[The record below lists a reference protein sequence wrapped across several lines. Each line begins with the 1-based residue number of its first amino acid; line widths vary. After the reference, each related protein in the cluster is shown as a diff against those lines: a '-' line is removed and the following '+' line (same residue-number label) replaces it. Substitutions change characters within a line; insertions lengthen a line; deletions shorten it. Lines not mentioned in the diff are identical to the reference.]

1 MTDTTNSSGN
11 SFAFVRTEMAQP
23 APPPKNT
30 SGFGAWMRA
39 NLFNSVGNS
48 ILTIL
53 SVLAVLW
60 AINGIYQFTIASAI
74 FEGTEGADCRID
86 NAGACWPYIG
96 NRLLFFIYGFYPDE
110 QYWRPNLAI
119 GIGAVLLFLLAT
131 PRIPG
136 KVVWGGLFLFVYP
149 FVTFFLIH
157 GGYFTGLE
165 EIPTERW
172 GGLMLTLI
180 VAVTG
185 IVASFPIGVLLA
197 LGRRSE
203 MPLVRSVCVVF
214 IELWRGVPLITVLF
228 MASVMLPLFLPEG
241 TNFDKLMRAL
251 VGVTLFTAAY
261 TAEVVRGGLQA
272 IPKGQSEAA
281 SALGLNY
288 VQSTTFIILPQALK
302 LVIPGIVNNSISL
315 FKDTTLVSI
324 VGLVDLLG
332 AVKAGTTTSTWS
344 APTIPITGYV
354 FAAAVF
360 WVFTFGMSRYSQYM
374 ERRLDTGHKN

>member
-1 MTDTTNSSGN
+1 MTDTTSSNGI
-11 SFAFVRTEMAQP
+11 SFVRTEMVADQP
-23 APPPKNT
+23 APNNT
-30 SGFGAWMRA
+30 KGPVAWLRS

-48 ILTIL
+48 ILTIISL
-53 SVLAVLW
+53 YVIWIAVS
-60 AINGIYQFTIASAI
+60 GIWSFTVSDAI
-74 FEGTEGADCRID
+74 FVGTEGADCRIEH
-86 NAGACWPYIG
+86 AGACWPYIQ
-96 NRLLFFIYGFYPDE
+96 NRFLFFIYGFYPSE
-110 QYWRPNLAI
+110 EYWRPNLAI

-136 KVVWGGLFLFVYP
+136 KLVVGGLFLVVYP

-157 GGYFTGLE
+157 GGGFTGLE
-165 EIPTERW
+165 EIPTELW

-197 LGRRSE
+197 LGRRSS

-272 IPKGQSEAA
+272 IPKGQGEAA
-281 SALGLNY
+281 AALGLNY

-302 LVIPGIVNNSISL
+302 LVIPGIVNNSIAL

-344 APTIPITGYV
+344 APTIPVTGYI

-360 WVFTFGMSRYSQYM
+360 WVFTFGMSRYSLYM
-374 ERRLDTGHKN
+374 ERRLDTGHRN

>member
-1 MTDTTNSSGN
+1 MTDTTSSNGV
-11 SFAFVRTEMAQP
+11 SFVRTEMKEEKP
-23 APPPKNT
+23 APNNT
-30 SGFGAWMRA
+30 KGPIHWIRA

-48 ILTIL
+48 ILTII
-53 SVLAVLW
+53 SFYVIWLAVS
-60 AINGIYQFTIASAI
+60 GIYTFAIGNAI
-74 FEGTEGADCRID
+74 FVGTEGADCRVE
-86 NAGACWPYIG
+86 NAGACWPYIS
-96 NRLLFFIYGFYPDE
+96 NRFLFFMYGFYPSE
-110 QYWRPNLAI
+110 LYWRPNLAI
-119 GIGAVLLFLLAT
+119 GIGAVLLFALAT
-131 PRIPG
+131 PQVPG
-136 KVVWGGLFLFVYP
+136 KLWVGGTFLFIYP
-149 FVTFFLIH
+149 FVAFFLIH
-157 GGYFTGLE
+157 GGGFTGLE

-185 IVASFPIGVLLA
+185 IVASFPIGVVLA
-197 LGRRSE
+197 LGRRSK
-203 MPLVRSVCVVF
+203 MPLVRSICVVF

-228 MASVMLPLFLPEG
+228 MASVMLPLFLPDG

-261 TAEVVRGGLQA
+261 TAEVVRGGLQS
-272 IPKGQSEAA
+272 IPKGQAEAA

-288 VQSTTFIILPQALK
+288 VQATTFIILPQALK
-302 LVIPGIVNNSISL
+302 MVIPGIVNNSIAL

-332 AVKAGTTTSTWS
+332 AVKAGTATSTWS
-344 APTIPITGYV
+344 APTIPVTGYL

-360 WVFTFGMSRYSQYM
+360 WVFTFTMSRYSQYM

>member
-1 MTDTTNSSGN
+1 MTDTTNHNDFS
-11 SFAFVRTEMAQP
+11 FVRTEMAQDQP
-23 APPPKNT
+23 APVNT
-30 SGFGAWMRA
+30 HGPIAWLRA
-39 NLFNSVGNS
+39 NLFNSVGNT
-48 ILTIL
+48 ILTLISL
-53 SVLAVLW
+53 YVIWIAASGIWSFTVTH
-60 AINGIYQFTIASAI
+60 AIW
-74 FEGTEGADCRID
+74 EGTEGADCRVEG
-86 NAGACWPYIG
+86 AGACWPYIQ
-96 NRLLFFIYGFYPDE
+96 NRLLFFIYGFYPAE
-110 QYWRPNLAI
+110 LYWRPNLAM
-119 GIGAVLLFLLAT
+119 GIGALLLFLLAT

-136 KVVWGGLFLFVYP
+136 KLIVGCLFLFVYP
-149 FVTFFLIH
+149 FVTFLLIH

-165 EIPTERW
+165 EVPTELW

-185 IVASFPIGVLLA
+185 IVASFPIGVVLA
-197 LGRRSE
+197 LGRRSR

-281 SALGLNY
+281 AALGLNY
-288 VQSTTFIILPQALK
+288 VQANAFIILPQALK

-344 APTIPITGYV
+344 APTIPVTGYL

-360 WVFTFGMSRYSQYM
+360 WVFTFAMSRYSQYM
-374 ERRLDTGHKN
+374 ERRLDTGHRN